1 MDVSNLSLA
10 ELKEL
15 FGDLPKIIANR
26 EKDEKAAARKELEVR
41 AAELG
46 FSLDELIG
54 GKQDA
59 ETKKMR
65 TPVAAKYRDPVS
77 GATWTGRG
85 RSPAWLVGKNKE
97 DYKI

>member
-15 FGDLPKIIANR
+15 FGSLPKIIANR

-46 FSLDELIG
+46 FSLDELVG
-54 GKQDA
+54 GKQDS

-65 TPVAAKYRDPVS
+65 TPVAAKYLDPVS
-77 GATWTGRG
+77 GATWSGRG
-85 RSPAWLVGKNKE
+85 RRPTAFVGKNL
-97 DYKI
+97 DDCKI

>member
-1 MDVSNLSLA
+1 MDLDTLSLVELKTLFAELPKKIAQREKNERVEARKALETFAAERGFTLA
-10 ELKEL
+10 ELI
-15 FGDLPKIIANR
+15 GD
-26 EKDEKAAARKELEVR
+26 
-41 AAELG
+41 
-46 FSLDELIG
+46 
-54 GKQDA
+54 KQDA
-59 ETKKMR
+59 EPKTR